1 MVCREI
7 GCPNGAI
14 EAPLRAAFGQG
25 TGTIW
30 IDNVQCTGNENYLS
44 ECPHNGWG
52 VHNCAHSEDA
62 GVRCNRTGIL
72 HHTYIPTLYTYKYMH
87 FTLHCIDC
95 NIGGRNRTD
104 VDVRLAGSTDAG
116 SGRVEI
122 LIGDQWGTICDTFWG
137 LADAEV
143 VCRDLGY
150 SGALQATGGGCRCI
164 CMSNE

>member
-44 ECPHNGWG
+44 ECPHIGWG
-52 VHNCAHSEDA
+52 VHNCLHSEDA
-62 GVRCNRTGIL
+62 GVRCNRTSTYI
-72 HHTYIPTLYTYKYMH
+72 HTYTIYIVH
-87 FTLHCIDC
+87 FAIYHVDC
-95 NIGGRNRTD
+95 NFNDTVPNNI
-104 VDVRLAGSTDAG
+104 RLAGSTDAG

-150 SGALQATGGGCRCI
+150 SGAQQATAGGCMCT
-164 CMSNE
+164 